1 MIKNFSSYSILPF
14 CELPSS
20 LKWWC
25 HGWGLFG
32 ISRIMVWYGSNSNA
46 WFKEKR
52 QLLFYAQKSWF
63 LFNKT
68 MCHSQKACK
77 NTSQTGLSV
86 LSKSLR
92 LIFAIWTVHFN
103 LNDNSILSFGTF
115 YGLVPLGCP
124 RERERDM
131 TEKVK
136 TVIEFYFLLPDL
148 KSCGHPKCHSHGPYS
163 LAFYC
168 PLDPCLSK
176 NWLFTFD
183 KKGWW
188 SIFESSKYPLNT
200 SIYLYKFIAL
210 NLTLE
215 IFILDY
221 EYDTYCSK
229 NDYSSG

>member
-14 CELPSS
+14 CELPFS

-32 ISRIMVWYGSNSNA
+32 ISRIMLWYSSSSNA

-77 NTSQTGLSV
+77 IPLNTN
-86 LSKSLR
+86 KSTSNFRYLNRPFELERLFYLQFWYLLR
-92 LIFAIWTVHFN
+92 SSATLMDHT
-103 LNDNSILSFGTF
+103 LCCTF
-115 YGLVPLGCP
+115 EPWLCKN
-124 RERERDM
+124 R
-131 TEKVK
+131 
-136 TVIEFYFLLPDL
+136 LLTL
-148 KSCGHPKCHSHGPYS
+148 E
-163 LAFYC
+163 
-168 PLDPCLSK
+168 
-176 NWLFTFD
+176 
-183 KKGWW
+183 KKGWR

-215 IFILDY
+215 IFI
-221 EYDTYCSK
+221 
-229 NDYSSG
+229 